1 MTSES
6 EWRDSLEQM
15 GEEQVRLAILAN
27 DGLGDVTKGRAY
39 KWLEEKARETKRRNE
54 AIQAEQNQIARTAKN
69 AAIVAAVAAIIGI
82 VVTLLA
88 WLFPLR

>member
-1 MTSES
+1 MTPES

-15 GEEQVRLAILAN
+15 GEEQIRLAIVAN

-39 KWLEEKARETKRRNE
+39 KGLEEKARETKRRNE
-54 AIQAEQNQIARTAKN
+54 AIQAEQSQIARTAKN
-69 AAIVAAVAAIIGI
+69 AAIVAAVAAIVGI
-82 VVTLLA
+82 VITLLA